1 MFTIDNI
8 RPEEIRARL
17 EQAVAAAR
25 LPHEK
30 VKAVMNLRSDLEA
43 LGGAVRDT
51 PYQTDYFRGVDYLN
65 EELRLQQKAITSAKK
80 REVKERRA
88 KEAAQK
94 AQAAVAAPSMAT
106 SMPTN
111 AATVRKQ
118 EKGCHAETTNTVMPH
133 IDVRYTMRPAPVAPQ
148 IDWPAND

>member
-17 EQAVAAAR
+17 EQAVSAAR
-25 LPHEK
+25 QPHEK

-43 LGGAVRDT
+43 LAGPVRDT

-65 EELRLQQKAITSAKK
+65 EQLRLQEKTINDAKK
-80 REVKERRA
+80 REIKERRA

-94 AQAAVAAPSMAT
+94 AQAAAALP
-106 SMPTN
+106 SMPTIV
-111 AATVRKQ
+111 AAKATPTRTQ
-118 EKGCHAETTNTVMPH
+118 EKGRHAETTNTVMPH
-133 IDVRYTMRPAPVAPQ
+133 IDVRYTTRAAPVRPQ
-148 IDWPAND
+148 IDWPANN

>member
-17 EQAVAAAR
+17 EQAVGTAR
-25 LPHEK
+25 QPHEK

-65 EELRLQQKAITSAKK
+65 EELRLQQKAITDAKK
-80 REVKERRA
+80 REIKERRA

-94 AQAAVAAPSMAT
+94 AQVAPIAQSTSTSPQAKAVP
-106 SMPTN
+106 
-111 AATVRKQ
+111 VRSQ
-118 EKGCHAETTNTVMPH
+118 SQGGHAETTNTVMPH
-133 IDVRYTMRPAPVAPQ
+133 IDVRYTMRPAPVRPQ

>member
-17 EQAVAAAR
+17 EQAVGAAR
-25 LPHEK
+25 QPHEK

-65 EELRLQQKAITSAKK
+65 EELRLQQKAITDAKK
-80 REVKERRA
+80 REIKERSA

-94 AQAAVAAPSMAT
+94 AQVATIAQSTPTSVQAKAVPVRTQGPS
-106 SMPTN
+106 
-111 AATVRKQ
+111 R
-118 EKGCHAETTNTVMPH
+118 HAETTNTVMPH
-133 IDVRYTMRPAPVAPQ
+133 IDVRYAMRPAPVRPQ

>member
-17 EQAVAAAR
+17 EQAVGGAR
-25 LPHEK
+25 QPHEK
-30 VKAVMNLRSDLEA
+30 VKAVMNLRADLEA

-65 EELRLQQKAITSAKK
+65 EELRLQQKAITDAKK
-80 REVKERRA
+80 REIKERKA
-88 KEAAQK
+88 KEATLK
-94 AQAAVAAPSMAT
+94 AQVAATAQSTPT
-106 SMPTN
+106 SVQ
-111 AATVRKQ
+111 AKAVTVRTQ
-118 EKGCHAETTNTVMPH
+118 GQGRHAETTNSVMPH
-133 IDVRYTMRPAPVAPQ
+133 LDVRYAMRPAPVRPQ

>member
-17 EQAVAAAR
+17 EQAVGAAR
-25 LPHEK
+25 QPHEK
-30 VKAVMNLRSDLEA
+30 VKAVMNLRADLEA

-65 EELRLQQKAITSAKK
+65 EELRLQQKAITNAKK
-80 REVKERRA
+80 REIKERRA

-94 AQAAVAAPSMAT
+94 DEAAAVAPSI
-106 SMPTN
+106 PT
-111 AATVRKQ
+111 AVEARDKPMRKQ
-118 EKGCHAETTNTVMPH
+118 EAGRHAETTNTVMPH
-133 IDVRYTMRPAPVAPQ
+133 VDVRYAMRPAPVRPQ
-148 IDWPAND
+148 IVWPAND